1 MGRGM
6 ASHTAWRAR
15 AHCEGEGW
23 RRTGG
28 RGRGG
33 GVGNRWGREGARKTQ
48 ASLGTPSTPSELGK
62 RRVQPRSGHRWEA
75 PGFSP
80 AVIRRLLSGSGNA
93 AGPGA
98 HKRTPML
105 APAPSRGAPSY
116 RQLTWPRFPAAAPLL
131 TPSPALPPPP
141 PTRNWPGGHFCPCPP
156 QGPQRAQVFLGP
168 RHTSGLRALPPAP
181 NPQQPPGRTNAGTP
195 PPPPRT
201 GGTRCRDVGEG
212 TGPTAEGKAR

>member
-15 AHCEGEGW
+15 AHCEGEGC

-28 RGRGG
+28 RGQGR

-48 ASLGTPSTPSELGK
+48 ASPGTLSTPSEFGK
-62 RRVQPRSGHRWEA
+62 CQVQPRRGHRREA
-75 PGFSP
+75 LGFSP
-80 AVIRRLLSGSGNA
+80 AVIGRLLSASGNA

-131 TPSPALPPPP
+131 TPSPALPHPHQPGTGP
-141 PTRNWPGGHFCPCPP
+141 EATSAPARLRVPREPKPSSAPDTPVGSELCPQHQTPSSHWAAPT
-156 QGPQRAQVFLGP
+156 QG
-168 RHTSGLRALPPAP
+168 
-181 NPQQPPGRTNAGTP
+181 P
-195 PPPPRT
+195 PPPPQRVEL
-201 GGTRCRDVGEG
+201 G
-212 TGPTAEGKAR
+212 AET